1 MVFDILVTL
10 LAVVKLWPWRKQGGP
25 SQIMFENGISYFVFA
40 SCGHLVQTVLVAL
53 HLRSL
58 NVLFLP
64 VAMCISVIGML
75 LDHESRPFK
84 LTEY

>member
-1 MVFDILVTL
+1 MVFDFLVTS
-10 LAVVKLWPWRKQGGP
+10 LAVVKLWPWRKQGGIG
-25 SQIMFENGISYFVFA
+25 QIMLENGISYFVFA
-40 SCGHLVQTVLVAL
+40 SCGSLVQTVLVAL

-64 VAMCISVIGML
+64 VTMCISVIGML
-75 LDHESRPFK
+75 LDHESRLFK